1 MLSGLLVLDLSTLL
15 AGPFCTMLLG
25 EMGAEV
31 IKIEHPQVG
40 DMSRHMGP
48 PFQLSE
54 STMYLCG
61 NRNKKGLALDVSH
74 PRGRE
79 ILLRLVKEA
88 DVFVHNFRPDFV
100 HKLGITY
107 EEISAITPNIIY
119 LTVSGFTEEGPYRM
133 KPGTDTIFQGI
144 SGIMM
149 VSGNEDDPPIRLG
162 VPPGDMTAPIWELA
176 AVLGA
181 LYHRARTGEG
191 QKIEVSNLEA
201 MMNLQNPRFQE
212 YFATGLNPKRTGA
225 ASPFS
230 TPVEYFPTRNGYIN
244 ISVFT
249 NKFWHRLCKALGCE
263 DLEKDPRF
271 IDNTARWNNHSEL
284 THLLTDIFKTKDT
297 QEWIDVLEKEDIAC
311 GPINTYDQVFQDPQ
325 VKFAEMKQAMAHP
338 TIGTWHFL
346 KTPLRFSKTPARPRC
361 HPPLKGEHTVE
372 ILSKYFEISEI
383 EALRAEGVIW
393 QYTSA
398 EDTSK
403 PPT

>member
-1 MLSGLLVLDLSTLL
+1 MLRGILVLDLSTLL
-15 AGPFCTMLLG
+15 AGPYCTMLLG

-31 IKIEHPQVG
+31 IKIEHPKVG

-74 PRGRE
+74 PKGKE
-79 ILLRLVKEA
+79 VLFRLVKDA
-88 DVFVHNFRPDFV
+88 DVFVQNFRPDFV
-100 HKLGITY
+100 DKLGITY
-107 EEISAITPNIIY
+107 GEISAIKPDIIY
-119 LTVSGFTEEGPYRM
+119 LTVSGFTEDGPYRM

-144 SGIMM
+144 SGIML
-149 VSGNEDDPPIRLG
+149 VSGSEKDPPIRLG
-162 VPPGDMTAPIWELA
+162 IPPGDMTAPIWEFA

-181 LYHRARTGEG
+181 LYYRAKTGEG
-191 QKIEVSNLEA
+191 QKIEISNLEA
-201 MMNLQNPRFQE
+201 LMNLQTPRFQE
-212 YFATGLNPKRTGA
+212 YFATGINPKRTGP

-249 NKFWHRLCKALGCE
+249 NKFWSRLCKAVGRE
-263 DLEKDPRF
+263 DIEKDPHF
-271 IDNTARWNNHSEL
+271 VDNTARWNNHAEL
-284 THLLTDIFKTKDT
+284 TRLLTQKFITKDT
-297 QEWIDVLEKEDIAC
+297 EEWIKILGKEDIAC
-311 GPINTYDQVFQDPQ
+311 GPINTYDQVLNDPQ
-325 VKFAEMKQAMAHP
+325 IKYAGMKQSMEHP
-338 TIGTWHFL
+338 TIGIFHFL
-346 KTPLRFSKTPARPRC
+346 KTPLRFSKTPARPRS

-372 ILSKYFEISEI
+372 ILSKYLEMYEI

-393 QYTSA
+393 QHTA
-398 EDTSK
+398 DVDTSK